1 MQDYYAN
8 LERLLYD
15 QDGELSRRLKS
26 AALIILS
33 AEELRSCVEQ
43 KALLFFGLQ
52 KELSWRRDDDP
63 LPIEYEGLR
72 SKKQADRLRAAS
84 LWFQSVGTFSEDDFE
99 LVRLAMNYRNEV
111 AHELL
116 EALLYQSPDFF
127 APEVPFAMVCLAH
140 KINVWWMKNYEFED
154 DCNESLDV
162 DKAEQLSTAI
172 VRLITLAAFP
182 ELSEVPNANET

>member
-72 SKKQADRLRAAS
+72 SKNKRTGFGLRASGSKALVHLVKTILS
-84 LWFQSVGTFSEDDFE
+84 WFGLQ
-99 LVRLAMNYRNEV
+99 
-111 AHELL
+111 
-116 EALLYQSPDFF
+116 
-127 APEVPFAMVCLAH
+127 
-140 KINVWWMKNYEFED
+140 
-154 DCNESLDV
+154 
-162 DKAEQLSTAI
+162 
-172 VRLITLAAFP
+172 
-182 ELSEVPNANET
+182 